1 MFKVIRGQ
9 KFRKKSG
16 YGKLKLNGLHRDHL
30 PAISKRPVFELTHIE
45 LILPRPLLW
54 IPEIKKCFLPLVSS

>member
-16 YGKLKLNGLHRDHL
+16 YGKLKLNGLHKDHL
-30 PAISKRPVFELTHIE
+30 PEISKRPLSLIQIIFSSFGFFLKVF
-45 LILPRPLLW
+45 R
-54 IPEIKKCFLPLVSS
+54 